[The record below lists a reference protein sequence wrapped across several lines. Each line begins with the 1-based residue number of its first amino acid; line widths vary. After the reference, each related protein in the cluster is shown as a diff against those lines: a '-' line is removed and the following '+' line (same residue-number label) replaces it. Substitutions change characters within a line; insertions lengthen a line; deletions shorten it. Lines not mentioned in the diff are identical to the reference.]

1 MFRETALFHKD
12 TTYPNDI
19 KGRSVNFETWFR
31 GRYHMDKI
39 PVWCKSEEW
48 CALKSTSKIL
58 GHKWVPVIT
67 YHIHDDEE
75 ARFSEI
81 KEKIG
86 DITNKTLSNNLDRME
101 EQGIVNR
108 NVNDEKPVKIT
119 YELTDFGERLIP
131 LVKDMIS
138 WGQENLEEGNREE
151 AKIK

>member
-1 MFRETALFHKD
+1 MSNE
-12 TTYPNDI
+12 
-19 KGRSVNFETWFR
+19 KG
-31 GRYHMDKI
+31 KI

-67 YHIHDDEE
+67 YHIHDNSP

-81 KEKIG
+81 KDKIG

-108 NVNDEKPVKIT
+108 KVENEKPVKIT

-138 WGQENLEEGNREE
+138 WGQDNLKEGEKEE
-151 AKIK
+151 AWVT

>member
-1 MFRETALFHKD
+1 MFHVETTF
-12 TTYPNDI
+12 PNDI
-19 KGRSVNFETWFR
+19 KGSSVTSDTWFR
-31 GRYHMDKI
+31 GRYHMSSEEDKI
-39 PVWCKSEEW
+39 PVWCKSQEW

-67 YHIHDDEE
+67 YHIHDNSP

-81 KEKIG
+81 KDEIG

-108 NVNDEKPVKIT
+108 NVENDKPVKIT

-131 LVKDMIS
+131 LVKEMIS
-138 WGQENLEEGNREE
+138 WGQENLKKGDKEE
-151 AKIK
+151 AWVT